1 MSEVVEIKGA
11 QLEDGTIVHFKDEV
25 SRNEIQSLKQSQG
38 SQWNIGNG
46 LKVDADT
53 NTLSV
58 DVAKDFEG
66 DNTRPVEA
74 ALMDIMIGNVEI
86 LLKSV

>member
-1 MSEVVEIKGA
+1 MKYSKRKDRYCCEVLNDNFHEIDERLND
-11 QLEDGTIVHFKDEV
+11 LEESSDDGKSYE
-25 SRNEIQSLKQSQG
+25 
-38 SQWNIGNG
+38 IGNG
-46 LKVDADT
+46 LKVTD

-74 ALMDIMIGNVEI
+74 KFMETMIGNVEV
-86 LLKSV
+86 LLQTI